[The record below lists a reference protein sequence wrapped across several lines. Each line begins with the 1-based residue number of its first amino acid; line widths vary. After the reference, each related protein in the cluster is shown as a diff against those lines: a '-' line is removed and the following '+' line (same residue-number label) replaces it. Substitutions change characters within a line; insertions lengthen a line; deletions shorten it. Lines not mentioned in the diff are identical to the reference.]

1 MAQRTAAG
9 ILPRVAFVLESL
21 RIRALRQAKKQEPI
35 PARAGDF
42 ARDCAQGAVMP
53 GFVLEALFEHFDE
66 DLAVVEPAGKQR
78 PRCRQPPVPLGLRAI
93 CYPRSTARGIPGQK
107 SLGGA
112 RAEVGVT
119 GDFGSSTACAFAQVS
134 FYLRLKA
141 PGDAPKQ
148 ELFIGGLRFLLK
160 YSEVSCL

>member
-9 ILPRVAFVLESL
+9 SLPRVAFVLESL

-42 ARDCAQGAVMP
+42 ACDCAQGAVMP

-93 CYPRSTARGIPGQK
+93 CYPRSTARGIPGRRGRYPR
-107 SLGGA
+107 STA
-112 RAEVGVT
+112 RGIP
-119 GDFGSSTACAFAQVS
+119 GDFGSSTACAFA
-134 FYLRLKA
+134 
-141 PGDAPKQ
+141 
-148 ELFIGGLRFLLK
+148 
-160 YSEVSCL
+160 